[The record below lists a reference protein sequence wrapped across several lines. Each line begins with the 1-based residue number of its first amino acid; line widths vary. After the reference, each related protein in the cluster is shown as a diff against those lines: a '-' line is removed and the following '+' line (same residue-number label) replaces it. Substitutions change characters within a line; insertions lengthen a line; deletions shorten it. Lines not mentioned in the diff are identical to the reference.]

1 MIRFTKDAKLENLVE
16 RPSESLP
23 KIFSKFGSDLVSS
36 MVYSIFCSHL
46 TREIKFQL

>member
-23 KIFSKFGSDLVSS
+23 KNFSKFGSDLVSS
-36 MVYSIFCSHL
+36 S
-46 TREIKFQL
+46 RQLVLIDIHTV